1 MFRCSL
7 RQLQKEKGKMDKNKK
22 FASNGFAFSG
32 ALMFIAGILMIVSGR
47 VAIGAVFWAS
57 ANCMFLAAR
66 YFAKAA
72 EEKNKEK

>member
-1 MFRCSL
+1 
-7 RQLQKEKGKMDKNKK
+7 MDKNKK
-22 FASNGFAFSG
+22 FASNGFGFAG
-32 ALMFIAGILMIVSGR
+32 GLMFFAGILMVVSGR

-72 EEKNKEK
+72 EEKDTEEK

>member
-1 MFRCSL
+1 
-7 RQLQKEKGKMDKNKK
+7 MDKNKT

-32 ALMFIAGILMIVSGR
+32 ALMFIAGILMMVSGR

-66 YFAKAA
+66 HFAKAA
-72 EEKNKEK
+72 EGKDAEKK

>member
-1 MFRCSL
+1 
-7 RQLQKEKGKMDKNKK
+7 MDKNKK

-32 ALMFIAGILMIVSGR
+32 TLMFIAGILMMVSR
-47 VAIGAVFWAS
+47 HVAIGAVFWAS

-72 EEKNKEK
+72 EEKDTEEK

>member
-1 MFRCSL
+1 
-7 RQLQKEKGKMDKNKK
+7 MDKNNK

-32 ALMFIAGILMIVSGR
+32 TLMFIAGILMMVSGR

-66 YFAKAA
+66 HFAKAA
-72 EEKNKEK
+72 EGKDAEEK

>member
-1 MFRCSL
+1 
-7 RQLQKEKGKMDKNKK
+7 MDKNKK

-32 ALMFIAGILMIVSGR
+32 ALMFIAGILMMVSGR
-47 VAIGAVFWAS
+47 VAIGAVFWAL

-72 EEKNKEK
+72 EGKDAETK

>member
-1 MFRCSL
+1 
-7 RQLQKEKGKMDKNKK
+7 MDKNKK
-22 FASNGFAFSG
+22 FASNGFGISVV
-32 ALMFIAGILMIVSGR
+32 LIFISGILMMVSGR

-72 EEKNKEK
+72 EGKNKEK

>member
-1 MFRCSL
+1 
-7 RQLQKEKGKMDKNKK
+7 MDKNKR
-22 FASNGFAFSG
+22 FASNGFAFAG
-32 ALMFIAGILMIVSGR
+32 TLMFVSGILMMIAGR

-72 EEKNKEK
+72 EGKNKEK

>member
-1 MFRCSL
+1 
-7 RQLQKEKGKMDKNKK
+7 MDKHKQ
-22 FASNGFAFSG
+22 FASNGFGFSG
-32 ALMFIAGILMIVSGR
+32 TLMFIAGILMMLSGH